1 MTSSSST
8 IIQQQIVLCN
18 AYMHKTFRIHLF
30 SFAQQSCQVLLAKM
44 STQTLAQSQE
54 GLQTTRGNDSL
65 LRCRLIFRCS
75 WFSENFGTA
84 RLAYYPMN
92 EYTLFFSEHPSEFT
106 HERHSF
112 LCGDTIMN
120 AGYKYDH
127 CFI

>member
-54 GLQTTRGNDSL
+54 GLQTTRGNDQ
-65 LRCRLIFRCS
+65 RRGRI
-75 WFSENFGTA
+75 
-84 RLAYYPMN
+84 
-92 EYTLFFSEHPSEFT
+92 
-106 HERHSF
+106 
-112 LCGDTIMN
+112 I
-120 AGYKYDH
+120 KYLQGKTML
-127 CFI
+127 